1 VFDAAH
7 AAKQGQTHQLGPF
20 EVRNGALDGRRA
32 LAGPRIG
39 KRGRSGDRKAQNW
52 ARCPHRAPQDVP
64 FRLAEGWALM
74 SCGIECPFCRS
85 VATKVVDSRADN
97 DRGAVK
103 RRREC
108 ESCGERWT
116 TYEIEE
122 DRLALYEE
130 ALKHRA

>member
-1 VFDAAH
+1 
-7 AAKQGQTHQLGPF
+7 
-20 EVRNGALDGRRA
+20 
-32 LAGPRIG
+32 
-39 KRGRSGDRKAQNW
+39 
-52 ARCPHRAPQDVP
+52 
-64 FRLAEGWALM
+64 M

-108 ESCGERWT
+108 ESCGKRWST
-116 TYEIEE
+116 FEIEE